1 MFALLLLIAFGLGKA
16 SLINS
21 ISTNTLQTLL
31 QRWNPRTVD
40 FEDKPS
46 VISTTNGGLKRY
58 TSIVIACHA
67 SDTSHGIVC
76 MDYRNRISLFAIQNR
91 TNKYS
96 IRASITTL
104 VEDEDFYQTVKEVR
118 TWHRNILN
126 IPLTTEDEF
135 SNIPKDED
143 TIEDI

>member
-21 ISTNTLQTLL
+21 ISANTFQTLL

-46 VISTTNGGLKRY
+46 VISMTNGGLKRY
-58 TSIVIACHA
+58 TSIVVACHA
-67 SDTSHGIVC
+67 PDTSHGIVC
-76 MDYRNRISLFAIQNR
+76 MDYKDRMSLFAIQNR
-91 TNKYS
+91 TNEYS
-96 IRASITTL
+96 IRASITTIID
-104 VEDEDFYQTVKEVR
+104 DEDFYQSVKEVR

-126 IPLTTEDEF
+126 IPLNIEDEF
-135 SNIPKDED
+135 SIIPKDED
-143 TIEDI
+143 IIGDI